1 MIIGHSD
8 GQSDPTRTERA
19 SSKSKKQLVE
29 AAPSLSRPAA
39 GNESASS
46 TKETKRDLNGQH
58 VLSFPLYIESPFLPV
73 KKEPIKLDISVKVV
87 PKPRPKS
94 EKKERK
100 RSKQSHKE
108 DPPADTPM
116 DIAIE

>member
-19 SSKSKKQLVE
+19 STKSKGLLAVSV
-29 AAPSLSRPAA
+29 PSPSRPAA

-46 TKETKRDLNGQH
+46 TKETKRDLDGQH
-58 VLSFPLYIESPFLPV
+58 ILNFPLYIESPFLPV

-100 RSKQSHKE
+100 RSKRCHKE
-108 DPPADTPM
+108 DPPTDTPM
-116 DIAIE
+116 DVVE